1 MINQH
6 KLARKLK
13 QKIKNQIRNPKFF
26 MNTEI
31 YNKKFLYNISIII
44 KVTSLN
50 SNSFKNNKFFR

>member
-13 QKIKNQIRNPKFF
+13 QKIKNKIRNPKFF

-31 YNKKFLYNISIII
+31 YNKIFLNNISIII

-50 SNSFKNNKFFR
+50 PNSFKNNKIFR

>member
-31 YNKKFLYNISIII
+31 YNKKFRKNISIII
-44 KVTSLN
+44 KITSLN
-50 SNSFKNNKFFR
+50 PNSFKNNKIFR